1 MKQGNENGF
10 SLIETIIAIVILTIG
25 ILSVLAA
32 ISFSL
37 FRVQEAEKITI
48 AKENARSTMETIFS
62 IRDLQLFDNNGG
74 ESIYNWNTI
83 LVKNGSNSGIFL
95 DGWTPIRESPGI
107 DGIYGTADDACA
119 ANQNCAVGSYT
130 NNSAVVNGY
139 ERKIEIT
146 DISQNG
152 TVRKRYIVVRVR
164 YMFGNQQREVTE
176 ASIMS
181 NLPVY

>member
-1 MKQGNENGF
+1 MKKGIENGF
-10 SLIETIIAIVILTIG
+10 SLIETIIAIVILTVG

-37 FRVQEAEKITI
+37 RTIQESEKITF

-62 IRDLQLFDNNGG
+62 IRDLQLFDNNGSQ
-74 ESIYNWNTI
+74 SIYNWDTI
-83 LVKNGSNSGIFL
+83 MVKNGGNAGIFE
-95 DGWTPIRESPGI
+95 DGWKPIRENPGI
-107 DGIYGTADDACA
+107 DGIYGTADDSCPV
-119 ANQNCAVGSYT
+119 NQNCTVGSYT
-130 NNSAVVNGY
+130 NNSPVVDGY

-146 DISQNG
+146 DINQNG
-152 TVRKRYIVVRVR
+152 SVRKRYVVVRIR
-164 YMFGNQQREVTE
+164 YMIGNQRREVSE